1 VQFKTRTL
9 FQQQFSTTPGAH
21 TFGKVQCQFTR
32 QNCTAG
38 QPEDSL
44 ENLDR
49 VTPNLFDNKYY
60 GNLLH
65 GRAQLESDQV

>member
-1 VQFKTRTL
+1 
-9 FQQQFSTTPGAH
+9 
-21 TFGKVQCQFTR
+21 VQCQFTR

-65 GRAQLESDQV
+65 GRTQLESDQV